1 MATDS
6 PLAVSALSVKADG
19 STLNTASVV
28 SEALKEHYKPQRVKN
43 MVYENNPLL
52 ALMPKYEKF
61 GGENMPI
68 PIIVTGPQ
76 RRSANFKDAQDNTSV
91 SNVQQFLLTRV
102 RDYSFAVIEHE
113 ALRASQSNAD
123 AFVRYASMEIDGA
136 IHSLKR
142 SLAVAMYRDGTGAI
156 GRQSTTAS
164 DPGGAKLVTLED
176 KGDITNFEVGMNIV
190 FAESTTGALLSNVG
204 TKVID
209 SVDRDAGTFTVTVNL
224 HTDADAGD
232 YIFQVGDAHAG
243 ASYKKIRGLESWCPA
258 SAPGGAD
265 SHFGVNRSVDA
276 TRLGGNRFDGSSL
289 PIEEALIGG
298 ASRLAREGGA
308 PDHVFMD
315 FESYSNLEKAL
326 GSKVQYDK
334 VKSSDADI
342 GFDALVINGPRGR
355 MKVIPDH
362 NCQPNV
368 AWMLQLN
375 TWALNTLG
383 SAPQILD
390 ADGQNMLRVSNLDA
404 YEVRVGYYGNVSCNA
419 PGYNCRI
426 ALA

>member
-190 FAESTTGALLSNVG
+190 FSDSTTGSLLSSVG
-204 TKVID
+204 TKIID

-224 HTDADAGD
+224 HTEADAGD
-232 YIFQVGDAHAG
+232 
-243 ASYKKIRGLESWCPA
+243 
-258 SAPGGAD
+258 
-265 SHFGVNRSVDA
+265 
-276 TRLGGNRFDGSSL
+276 
-289 PIEEALIGG
+289 
-298 ASRLAREGGA
+298 
-308 PDHVFMD
+308 
-315 FESYSNLEKAL
+315 
-326 GSKVQYDK
+326 
-334 VKSSDADI
+334 
-342 GFDALVINGPRGR
+342 
-355 MKVIPDH
+355 
-362 NCQPNV
+362 
-368 AWMLQLN
+368 
-375 TWALNTLG
+375 
-383 SAPQILD
+383 
-390 ADGQNMLRVSNLDA
+390 
-404 YEVRVGYYGNVSCNA
+404 
-419 PGYNCRI
+419 
-426 ALA
+426 